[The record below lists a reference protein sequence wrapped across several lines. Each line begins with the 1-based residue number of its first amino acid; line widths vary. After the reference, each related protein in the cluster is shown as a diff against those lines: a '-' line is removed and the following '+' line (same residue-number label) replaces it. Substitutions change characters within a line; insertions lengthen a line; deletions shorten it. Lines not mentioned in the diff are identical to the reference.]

1 MEMVNIKINNM
12 PLSVPKG
19 ISILEAARMAGIEIP
34 TLCYLKKI
42 NEIGACR
49 ICMVEVKGARSL
61 VTACVYP
68 VNEGMEIFTNTERVR
83 KSRKT
88 TLELILSTHDRKCLS
103 CVRSGTCELQQLC
116 KEFGVDDEGRFD
128 GANPVH
134 EYDDSAIH
142 MIRDNGKC
150 ILCRRCVAACQAQHI
165 SVIGANARGFD
176 THIGSAFERP
186 LDSVACVSCGQCIV
200 NCPTGAIYE
209 KDDTAK
215 VLEAINNPEKFV
227 VVHTAPSIRVTL
239 GECFGMHIGT
249 NVQGKMVAALRRL
262 GFDKVFDT
270 DFGADLTIVE
280 EANEFLG
287 RVQNGGVLPMITSC
301 SPGWI
306 KYCEHYYPDMLDHLS
321 SCKSPQQMS
330 GAVIKTWYAEK
341 MGIDP
346 KDIVVVGIMP
356 CTAKKFETK
365 RENQSASGYPDVD
378 YSLTTRE
385 LGRMIESAGIYFKH
399 LPDEEFDN
407 PLGDSTGA
415 AVIFGATGGVM
426 EAALRTAVEKL
437 SGEELKSLDFTEVRG
452 TEGIKEASY
461 TVNGMEIKV
470 CVVSGLAN
478 ANTIMEKVKN
488 GTADYHFIEIMGCPG
503 GCVNGGGQPIQH
515 AVVRNFVDLRARRAA
530 ALYEADKDMPL
541 RKSHESEA
549 VKRLYAE
556 FLGEPG
562 SHKAHEVLHTSYVA
576 RPYMTQVT
584 KSTMIGELLQ
594 IDENIAPI
602 LLNIGMHCL
611 GCPSSQMETIEEA
624 AMVHGIEPDAL
635 VKEINDFLAKDLA

>member
-83 KSRKT
+83 KSRKM

-215 VLEAINNPEKFV
+215 VLEAINDPEKFV

-321 SCKSPQQMS
+321 TCKSPQQMS
-330 GAVIKTWYAEK
+330 GAIIKTWYAEK

-365 RENQSASGYPDVD
+365 RDDQAASGYPDVD

-385 LGRMIESAGIYFKH
+385 LGRLIESAGIYFKH

-452 TEGIKEASY
+452 TDGIKEASY
-461 TVNGMEIKV
+461 TVNGMEVKV

-515 AVVRNFVDLRARRAA
+515 AVVRNFVDLKARRAA

-549 VKRLYAE
+549 VKRLYDE

-576 RPYMTQVT
+576 RPKY
-584 KSTMIGELLQ
+584 K
-594 IDENIAPI
+594 
-602 LLNIGMHCL
+602 
-611 GCPSSQMETIEEA
+611 
-624 AMVHGIEPDAL
+624 
-635 VKEINDFLAKDLA
+635 

>member
-83 KSRKT
+83 KSRKM

-186 LDSVACVSCGQCIV
+186 IDSVACVSCGQCIV

-215 VLEAINNPEKFV
+215 VLEAINDPEKFV

-321 SCKSPQQMS
+321 TCKSPQQMS
-330 GAVIKTWYAEK
+330 GAIIKTWYAEK

-365 RENQSASGYPDVD
+365 RDDQAASGYPDVD

-452 TEGIKEASY
+452 TDGIKEASY
-461 TVNGMEIKV
+461 TVNGMEVKV

-576 RPYMTQVT
+576 RPKY
-584 KSTMIGELLQ
+584 K
-594 IDENIAPI
+594 
-602 LLNIGMHCL
+602 
-611 GCPSSQMETIEEA
+611 
-624 AMVHGIEPDAL
+624 
-635 VKEINDFLAKDLA
+635 

>member
-34 TLCYLKKI
+34 ILCYLKKI

-83 KSRKT
+83 KSRKM

-150 ILCRRCVAACQAQHI
+150 ILCRRCVAACKAQHI

-215 VLEAINNPEKFV
+215 VLEAINDPEKFV

-330 GAVIKTWYAEK
+330 GAIIKTWYAEK

-365 RENQSASGYPDVD
+365 RDDQAASGYPDVD

-452 TEGIKEASY
+452 TDGIKEASY
-461 TVNGMEIKV
+461 TVNGMEVKV

-576 RPYMTQVT
+576 RPKY
-584 KSTMIGELLQ
+584 K
-594 IDENIAPI
+594 
-602 LLNIGMHCL
+602 
-611 GCPSSQMETIEEA
+611 
-624 AMVHGIEPDAL
+624 
-635 VKEINDFLAKDLA
+635 

>member
-19 ISILEAARMAGIEIP
+19 ISILEAARTAGIEIP

-103 CVRSGTCELQQLC
+103 CIRSGTCELQQLC

-176 THIGSAFERP
+176 THIGSAFEKP

-215 VLEAINNPEKFV
+215 VLDAINNPEKFV

-330 GAVIKTWYAEK
+330 GAIIKTWYAEK

-576 RPYMTQVT
+576 RPKY
-584 KSTMIGELLQ
+584 K
-594 IDENIAPI
+594 
-602 LLNIGMHCL
+602 
-611 GCPSSQMETIEEA
+611 
-624 AMVHGIEPDAL
+624 
-635 VKEINDFLAKDLA
+635 

>member
-83 KSRKT
+83 KSRKM

-215 VLEAINNPEKFV
+215 VLEAINDPEKFV

-321 SCKSPQQMS
+321 TCKSPQQMS
-330 GAVIKTWYAEK
+330 GAIIKTWYAEK

-365 RENQSASGYPDVD
+365 RDDQAASGYPDVD

-452 TEGIKEASY
+452 TDGIKEASY
-461 TVNGMEIKV
+461 TVNGMEVKV

-503 GCVNGGGQPIQH
+503 GCVNGGGPPIKH

-576 RPYMTQVT
+576 RPKY
-584 KSTMIGELLQ
+584 K
-594 IDENIAPI
+594 
-602 LLNIGMHCL
+602 
-611 GCPSSQMETIEEA
+611 
-624 AMVHGIEPDAL
+624 
-635 VKEINDFLAKDLA
+635 

>member
-83 KSRKT
+83 KSRKM

-215 VLEAINNPEKFV
+215 VLEAINDPEKFV

-321 SCKSPQQMS
+321 TCKSPQQMS
-330 GAVIKTWYAEK
+330 GAIIKTWYAEK

-365 RENQSASGYPDVD
+365 RDDQAASGYPDVD

-515 AVVRNFVDLRARRAA
+515 AVVRNFVDLKARRAA

-576 RPYMTQVT
+576 RPKY
-584 KSTMIGELLQ
+584 K
-594 IDENIAPI
+594 
-602 LLNIGMHCL
+602 
-611 GCPSSQMETIEEA
+611 
-624 AMVHGIEPDAL
+624 
-635 VKEINDFLAKDLA
+635 

>member
-68 VNEGMEIFTNTERVR
+68 VNEGMEIFTNTERIR
-83 KSRKT
+83 KSRKM

-215 VLEAINNPEKFV
+215 VLEAINDPEKFV

-321 SCKSPQQMS
+321 TCKSPQQMS
-330 GAVIKTWYAEK
+330 GAIIKTWYAEK

-365 RENQSASGYPDVD
+365 RDDQAASGYPDVD

-452 TEGIKEASY
+452 TDGIKEASY
-461 TVNGMEIKV
+461 TVNGMEVKV

-576 RPYMTQVT
+576 RPKY
-584 KSTMIGELLQ
+584 K
-594 IDENIAPI
+594 
-602 LLNIGMHCL
+602 
-611 GCPSSQMETIEEA
+611 
-624 AMVHGIEPDAL
+624 
-635 VKEINDFLAKDLA
+635 